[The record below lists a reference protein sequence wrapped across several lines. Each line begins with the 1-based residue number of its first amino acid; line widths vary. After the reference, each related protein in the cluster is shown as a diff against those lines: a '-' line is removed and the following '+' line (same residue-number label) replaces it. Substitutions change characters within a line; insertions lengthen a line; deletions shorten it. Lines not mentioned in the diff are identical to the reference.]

1 MPPTISETVGGLD
14 ALLAAFDPV
23 DVELLVLPELPQAAR
38 PATSA
43 ATPAAL
49 AILMRVCLDIGTA
62 PTGSG
67 GGCCVLRSKA
77 LARPP
82 GQPRGGASRAGFPL
96 WQRPTGPPDPFLHA
110 HHALVRP
117 RPPRHDSAPAAHA
130 A

>member
-1 MPPTISETVGGLD
+1 MPPTISETVGRLD

-67 GGCCVLRSKA
+67 GGCCA
-77 LARPP
+77 
-82 GQPRGGASRAGFPL
+82 F
-96 WQRPTGPPDPFLHA
+96 
-110 HHALVRP
+110 
-117 RPPRHDSAPAAHA
+117 
-130 A
+130 